1 MGNRRPRLDS
11 RNGLGFVRARWLRQE
26 RRCMDRMSGEE
37 NAWGERAAWR
47 DELTSPVDCNRHR
60 PFPGRSLD
68 VQMREKMEAI
78 LPSRSYD
85 MTNTRDGGGRRR
97 GMRRRQ
103 VQASRKRATRP
114 WCAILNGRMHRQQRW
129 DLDAARRRR
138 DGRIGVPSRLRV
150 LCTQVRLPAFSQLSG
165 QLPGSAAAGLGI
177 SRSSADATPRP
188 QPRLQCSTT
197 AEICPTSRMAALCT
211 AGPKSGL

>member
-1 MGNRRPRLDS
+1 
-11 RNGLGFVRARWLRQE
+11 
-26 RRCMDRMSGEE
+26 MDRMSGEE
-37 NAWGERAAWR
+37 NAWGERAAWL
-47 DELTSPVDCNRHR
+47 DELTSPVDCNRQR

-150 LCTQVRLPAFSQLSG
+150 LCTEVRLPAFSQLSG
-165 QLPGSAAAGLGI
+165 QLRSARLGSRWAWHQLIICRRDTTPAATSPMLDHGRNLPHKPHG
-177 SRSSADATPRP
+177 RSLHRRTPRP
-188 QPRLQCSTT
+188 CQFG
-197 AEICPTSRMAALCT
+197 E
-211 AGPKSGL
+211 SGL